1 MRTVRLPG
9 GDEVVAL
16 GQGTWRMGERRK
28 ALKDEVAALRH
39 GIANGMTL
47 IDTAE
52 MYGSGGAEKV
62 VGEAIRGQRD
72 AVYLVS
78 KVLPSNAGRRRMVR
92 ACEKSLKCLGTD
104 YLDLY
109 LLHWRS
115 GVSLDEVVEGFLAL
129 QEAGKIRRF
138 GVSNFDVDDMDDL
151 WETPAGQGC
160 QTNQILY
167 NLSRRWPEGA
177 LLPWS
182 RRHGQPLMIYSPLE
196 QGRLPEGGALG
207 TIAAA
212 RGVTPMQVAL
222 AWVLRHDDVFVV
234 PKASRIAHVD
244 ANLGVLDI
252 ALTDDELAAL
262 DEAFPAARRAAR
274 PWRFYSP
281 NVPSRLGARDAG
293 RGPVSC
299 RDWPGFGGIKWDKR
313 IRGMYVGCSPRQR
326 GRGCMSRVARVG
338 WVFAGGGGAAHGAIL
353 MCPRRTC
360 TAPLYLVTRIPLS
373 HARQGC

>member
-1 MRTVRLPG
+1 MMRTVGLPG

-16 GQGTWRMGERRK
+16 GQGTWRMGERR
-28 ALKDEVAALRH
+28 AARKDEVAALRH
-39 GIANGMTL
+39 GIASGLTL

-78 KVLPSNAGRRRMVR
+78 KVLPSNAGRKRMAR

-115 GVSLDEVVEGFLAL
+115 GVPLDEVVEGFLAL

-138 GVSNFDVDDMDDL
+138 GVSNFDTDDMEEL
-151 WETPAGQGC
+151 WETAGGQGC

-167 NLSRRWPEGA
+167 NLSRRWPEAA
-177 LLPWS
+177 LMAWS
-182 RRHGQPLMIYSPLE
+182 RRRNQPLMIYSPLE

-207 TIAAA
+207 AIAAE
-212 RGVTPMQVAL
+212 RGVTRMQVAL
-222 AWVLRHDDVFVV
+222 AWVLRHEDMFVV

-244 ANLGVLDI
+244 ENLGALDI
-252 ALTDDELAAL
+252 TLTDDELAAL
-262 DEAFPAARRAAR
+262 DTAFP
-274 PWRFYSP
+274 PP
-281 NVPSRLGARDAG
+281 AG
-293 RGPVSC
+293 
-299 RDWPGFGGIKWDKR
+299 D
-313 IRGMYVGCSPRQR
+313 
-326 GRGCMSRVARVG
+326 
-338 WVFAGGGGAAHGAIL
+338 
-353 MCPRRTC
+353 
-360 TAPLYLVTRIPLS
+360 APLEL
-373 HARQGC
+373 H

>member
-1 MRTVRLPG
+1 MTRTLRLPG

-28 ALKDEVAALRH
+28 ARKDEVAALCH

-52 MYGSGGAEKV
+52 MYGSGGSEKV

-72 AVYLVS
+72 QVYLVS
-78 KVLPSNAGRRRMVR
+78 KVLPSNAGRKAMKR

-115 GVSLDEVVEGFLAL
+115 SVSLEETIEGFLAL

-138 GVSNFDVDDMDDL
+138 GVSNFDVDDMEEL
-151 WETPAGQGC
+151 WETPGGRGC

-177 LLPWS
+177 LMDWS

-207 TIAAA
+207 AIASA

-222 AWVLRHDDVFVV
+222 AWVLRHDDLFVV

-244 ANLGVLDI
+244 ENLGALDI
-252 ALTDDELAAL
+252 ALSADELAAL
-262 DEAFPAARRAAR
+262 DEAFPPPAA
-274 PWRFYSP
+274 
-281 NVPSRLGARDAG
+281 D
-293 RGPVSC
+293 
-299 RDWPGFGGIKWDKR
+299 
-313 IRGMYVGCSPRQR
+313 
-326 GRGCMSRVARVG
+326 
-338 WVFAGGGGAAHGAIL
+338 
-353 MCPRRTC
+353 
-360 TAPLYLVTRIPLS
+360 APLEIL
-373 HARQGC
+373 

>member
-1 MRTVRLPG
+1 MRTLRLPG

-16 GQGTWRMGERRK
+16 GQGTWRMGERR
-28 ALKDEVAALRH
+28 AARKDEVAALRH

-52 MYGSGGAEKV
+52 MYGSGGSERV

-78 KVLPSNAGRRRMVR
+78 KVLPSNAGRKRMVR
-92 ACEKSLKCLGTD
+92 SCETSLKCLGTD

-115 GVSLDEVVEGFLAL
+115 GVALDEVVEGFLAL

-138 GVSNFDVDDMDDL
+138 GVSNFDIDDMEDL
-151 WETPAGQGC
+151 WQTAGGQGC

-167 NLSRRWPEGA
+167 NLSRRWPEA
-177 LLPWS
+177 ELLAWS
-182 RRHGQPLMIYSPLE
+182 RRNGQPLMIYSPLE

-207 TIAAA
+207 AIAGA

-222 AWVLRHDDVFVV
+222 AWVLCHEDVFVV

-244 ANLGVLDI
+244 ANLGALDI
-252 ALTDDELAAL
+252 ALTADELAAL
-262 DEAFPAARRAAR
+262 DAAFP
-274 PWRFYSP
+274 PP
-281 NVPSRLGARDAG
+281 E
-293 RGPVSC
+293 
-299 RDWPGFGGIKWDKR
+299 
-313 IRGMYVGCSPRQR
+313 
-326 GRGCMSRVARVG
+326 
-338 WVFAGGGGAAHGAIL
+338 GAAPLEIL
-353 MCPRRTC
+353 
-360 TAPLYLVTRIPLS
+360 
-373 HARQGC
+373 

>member
-9 GDEVVAL
+9 GGEVVAL
-16 GQGTWRMGERRK
+16 GQGTWRMGERR
-28 ALKDEVAALRH
+28 AARKDEVAALRH
-39 GIANGMTL
+39 GIACGMTL

-78 KVLPSNAGRRRMVR
+78 KVLPSNAGRKRMAR

-138 GVSNFDVDDMDDL
+138 GVSNFDTDDMDEL
-151 WETPAGQGC
+151 WETAGGQGC

-167 NLSRRWPEGA
+167 NLSRRWPEAA
-177 LLPWS
+177 LMDWS
-182 RRHGQPLMIYSPLE
+182 RRRNQPLMIYSPLE

-207 TIAAA
+207 AIAAE

-222 AWVLRHDDVFVV
+222 AWVLRHEDMFVV

-244 ANLGVLDI
+244 ENLGALDI
-252 ALTDDELAAL
+252 MLTDDELAAL
-262 DEAFPAARRAAR
+262 DTAFP
-274 PWRFYSP
+274 PP
-281 NVPSRLGARDAG
+281 AG
-293 RGPVSC
+293 
-299 RDWPGFGGIKWDKR
+299 D
-313 IRGMYVGCSPRQR
+313 
-326 GRGCMSRVARVG
+326 
-338 WVFAGGGGAAHGAIL
+338 
-353 MCPRRTC
+353 
-360 TAPLYLVTRIPLS
+360 APLEL
-373 HARQGC
+373 H

>member
-1 MRTVRLPG
+1 MMRTVGLPG

-16 GQGTWRMGERRK
+16 GQGTWRMGERR
-28 ALKDEVAALRH
+28 AARKDEVAALRH
-39 GIANGMTL
+39 GIASGLTL

-78 KVLPSNAGRRRMVR
+78 KVLPSNAGRKRMAR

-115 GVSLDEVVEGFLAL
+115 GVPLDEVVEGFLAL

-138 GVSNFDVDDMDDL
+138 GVSNFDTDDMEEL
-151 WETPAGQGC
+151 WETPSGQGC

-167 NLSRRWPEGA
+167 NLSRRWPEAA
-177 LLPWS
+177 LMDWS
-182 RRHGQPLMIYSPLE
+182 RRHSQPLMIYSPLE

-207 TIAAA
+207 AIAAE

-222 AWVLRHDDVFVV
+222 AWVLRHEDMFVV

-244 ANLGVLDI
+244 ENLGALDI
-252 ALTDDELAAL
+252 TLTDDELAAL
-262 DEAFPAARRAAR
+262 DTAFP
-274 PWRFYSP
+274 PP
-281 NVPSRLGARDAG
+281 AG
-293 RGPVSC
+293 
-299 RDWPGFGGIKWDKR
+299 D
-313 IRGMYVGCSPRQR
+313 
-326 GRGCMSRVARVG
+326 
-338 WVFAGGGGAAHGAIL
+338 
-353 MCPRRTC
+353 
-360 TAPLYLVTRIPLS
+360 APLEL
-373 HARQGC
+373 H

>member
-1 MRTVRLPG
+1 MMRTVRLPG

-16 GQGTWRMGERRK
+16 GQGTWRMGERR
-28 ALKDEVAALRH
+28 AARKDEVAALRH
-39 GIANGMTL
+39 GIACGMTL

-78 KVLPSNAGRRRMVR
+78 KVLPSNAGRKRMAR
-92 ACEKSLKCLGTD
+92 ACENSLKCLGTD

-138 GVSNFDVDDMDDL
+138 GVSNFDTDDMEEL
-151 WETPAGQGC
+151 WETAGGQGC

-167 NLSRRWPEGA
+167 NLSRRWPEAA
-177 LLPWS
+177 LMAWS
-182 RRHGQPLMIYSPLE
+182 RRRNQPLMIYSPLE

-207 TIAAA
+207 AIAAE

-222 AWVLRHDDVFVV
+222 AWVLRHEDMFVV

-244 ANLGVLDI
+244 ENLGALDI
-252 ALTDDELAAL
+252 MLTDDELAAL
-262 DEAFPAARRAAR
+262 DTAFP
-274 PWRFYSP
+274 PP
-281 NVPSRLGARDAG
+281 AG
-293 RGPVSC
+293 
-299 RDWPGFGGIKWDKR
+299 D
-313 IRGMYVGCSPRQR
+313 
-326 GRGCMSRVARVG
+326 
-338 WVFAGGGGAAHGAIL
+338 
-353 MCPRRTC
+353 
-360 TAPLYLVTRIPLS
+360 APLEL
-373 HARQGC
+373 H

>member
-1 MRTVRLPG
+1 MMRTVRLPG

-16 GQGTWRMGERRK
+16 GQGTWRMGERR
-28 ALKDEVAALRH
+28 AARKDEVAALRH
-39 GIANGMTL
+39 GIACGMTL

-72 AVYLVS
+72 MVYLVS
-78 KVLPSNAGRRRMVR
+78 KVLPSNAGRKRMAR

-138 GVSNFDVDDMDDL
+138 GVSNFDTDDMEEL
-151 WETPAGQGC
+151 WETPSGQGC

-167 NLSRRWPEGA
+167 NLSRRWPEAA
-177 LLPWS
+177 LMDWS
-182 RRHGQPLMIYSPLE
+182 RRHDQPLMIYSPLE

-207 TIAAA
+207 AIAAE

-222 AWVLRHDDVFVV
+222 AWVLRHEDMFVV
-234 PKASRIAHVD
+234 PKASRNAHVD
-244 ANLGVLDI
+244 ENLGALDI
-252 ALTDDELAAL
+252 MLTDDELAAL
-262 DEAFPAARRAAR
+262 DTAFP
-274 PWRFYSP
+274 PP
-281 NVPSRLGARDAG
+281 AG
-293 RGPVSC
+293 
-299 RDWPGFGGIKWDKR
+299 D
-313 IRGMYVGCSPRQR
+313 
-326 GRGCMSRVARVG
+326 
-338 WVFAGGGGAAHGAIL
+338 
-353 MCPRRTC
+353 
-360 TAPLYLVTRIPLS
+360 APLEL
-373 HARQGC
+373 H

>member
-182 RRHGQPLMIYSPLE
+182 RRHGQPLMIYSPAGAGPAA
-196 QGRLPEGGALG
+196 GRRRARHHRRRARRDAHAGGA
-207 TIAAA
+207 
-212 RGVTPMQVAL
+212 
-222 AWVLRHDDVFVV
+222 
-234 PKASRIAHVD
+234 
-244 ANLGVLDI
+244 
-252 ALTDDELAAL
+252 
-262 DEAFPAARRAAR
+262 
-274 PWRFYSP
+274 
-281 NVPSRLGARDAG
+281 RLGA
-293 RGPVSC
+293 P
-299 RDWPGFGGIKWDKR
+299 
-313 IRGMYVGCSPRQR
+313 
-326 GRGCMSRVARVG
+326 
-338 WVFAGGGGAAHGAIL
+338 
-353 MCPRRTC
+353 PRRRVRGAQGEPHRPC
-360 TAPLYLVTRIPLS
+360 GREPGR
-373 HARQGC
+373 ARHRAHR

>member
-16 GQGTWRMGERRK
+16 GQGTWRMGERR
-28 ALKDEVAALRH
+28 AARKDEVAALRH
-39 GIANGMTL
+39 GIACGMTL

-78 KVLPSNAGRRRMVR
+78 KVLPSNAGRKRMAR
-92 ACEKSLKCLGTD
+92 TCEKSLKCLGTD

-115 GVSLDEVVEGFLAL
+115 GISLDEVVEGFLAL

-138 GVSNFDVDDMDDL
+138 GVSNFDTDDMDEL
-151 WETPAGQGC
+151 WETAGGQGC

-167 NLSRRWPEGA
+167 NLSRRWPEAA
-177 LLPWS
+177 LMAWS
-182 RRHGQPLMIYSPLE
+182 RRRNQPLMIYSPLE

-207 TIAAA
+207 AIAAE
-212 RGVTPMQVAL
+212 RGVTAMQVAL
-222 AWVLRHDDVFVV
+222 AWVLRHEDMFVV

-244 ANLGVLDI
+244 ENLGALDI
-252 ALTDDELAAL
+252 TLTDDELAAL
-262 DEAFPAARRAAR
+262 DTAFP
-274 PWRFYSP
+274 PP
-281 NVPSRLGARDAG
+281 AG
-293 RGPVSC
+293 
-299 RDWPGFGGIKWDKR
+299 D
-313 IRGMYVGCSPRQR
+313 
-326 GRGCMSRVARVG
+326 
-338 WVFAGGGGAAHGAIL
+338 
-353 MCPRRTC
+353 
-360 TAPLYLVTRIPLS
+360 APLEL
-373 HARQGC
+373 H

>member
-9 GDEVVAL
+9 GDEGRGTRPGHVAH
-16 GQGTWRMGERRK
+16 GRAPQAAR
-28 ALKDEVAALRH
+28 KDEVAALRH

-47 IDTAE
+47 VDTAE

-62 VGEAIRGQRD
+62 VGEAIRGQRE

-92 ACEKSLKCLGTD
+92 ACEKSLKCLGTE

-151 WETPAGQGC
+151 WETAGGPGLPDQPDPLQPFAALAG
-160 QTNQILY
+160 
-167 NLSRRWPEGA
+167 SGA
-177 LLPWS
+177 LLDWS

-207 TIAAA
+207 AIAAA

-222 AWVLRHDDVFVV
+222 AWTA
-234 PKASRIAHVD
+234 P
-244 ANLGVLDI
+244 
-252 ALTDDELAAL
+252 
-262 DEAFPAARRAAR
+262 PRRRVRGAQGEPHR
-274 PWRFYSP
+274 PCRREPWR
-281 NVPSRLGARDAG
+281 ARHRA
-293 RGPVSC
+293 
-299 RDWPGFGGIKWDKR
+299 
-313 IRGMYVGCSPRQR
+313 Y
-326 GRGCMSRVARVG
+326 
-338 WVFAGGGGAAHGAIL
+338 
-353 MCPRRTC
+353 
-360 TAPLYLVTRIPLS
+360 
-373 HARQGC
+373 

>member
-1 MRTVRLPG
+1 MMRTVGLPG

-16 GQGTWRMGERRK
+16 GQGTWRMGERR
-28 ALKDEVAALRH
+28 AARKDEVAALRH
-39 GIANGMTL
+39 GIACGMTL
-47 IDTAE
+47 VDTAE

-72 AVYLVS
+72 TVYLVS
-78 KVLPSNAGRRRMVR
+78 KVLPSNAGRKRMAR

-138 GVSNFDVDDMDDL
+138 GVSNFDTDDMEEL
-151 WETPAGQGC
+151 WETPSSQGC

-167 NLSRRWPEGA
+167 NLSRRWPEAA
-177 LLPWS
+177 LMDWS
-182 RRHGQPLMIYSPLE
+182 RRHSQPLMIYSPLE

-207 TIAAA
+207 AIAAE

-222 AWVLRHDDVFVV
+222 AWVLRHEDMFVV

-244 ANLGVLDI
+244 ENLGALDI
-252 ALTDDELAAL
+252 TLTDDELAAL
-262 DEAFPAARRAAR
+262 DTAFP
-274 PWRFYSP
+274 PP
-281 NVPSRLGARDAG
+281 AG
-293 RGPVSC
+293 
-299 RDWPGFGGIKWDKR
+299 D
-313 IRGMYVGCSPRQR
+313 
-326 GRGCMSRVARVG
+326 
-338 WVFAGGGGAAHGAIL
+338 
-353 MCPRRTC
+353 
-360 TAPLYLVTRIPLS
+360 APLEL
-373 HARQGC
+373 H

>member
-16 GQGTWRMGERRK
+16 GQGTWRMGERR
-28 ALKDEVAALRH
+28 AARKDEVAALRH
-39 GIANGMTL
+39 GIACGMTL

-78 KVLPSNAGRRRMVR
+78 KALPSNAGRKRMAR
-92 ACEKSLKCLGTD
+92 TCEKSLKCLGTD

-115 GVSLDEVVEGFLAL
+115 GISLDEVVEGFLAL

-138 GVSNFDVDDMDDL
+138 GVSNFDTDDMEEL
-151 WETPAGQGC
+151 WETAGGQGC

-167 NLSRRWPEGA
+167 NLSRRWPEAA
-177 LLPWS
+177 LMDWS
-182 RRHGQPLMIYSPLE
+182 RRRGQPLMIYSPLE

-207 TIAAA
+207 AIAAE

-222 AWVLRHDDVFVV
+222 AWVLRHEDMFVV

-244 ANLGVLDI
+244 ENLGALDI
-252 ALTDDELAAL
+252 MLTDDELAAL
-262 DEAFPAARRAAR
+262 DTAFP
-274 PWRFYSP
+274 PP
-281 NVPSRLGARDAG
+281 AG
-293 RGPVSC
+293 
-299 RDWPGFGGIKWDKR
+299 D
-313 IRGMYVGCSPRQR
+313 
-326 GRGCMSRVARVG
+326 
-338 WVFAGGGGAAHGAIL
+338 
-353 MCPRRTC
+353 
-360 TAPLYLVTRIPLS
+360 APLEL
-373 HARQGC
+373 H

>member
-1 MRTVRLPG
+1 MMRTVGLPG
-9 GDEVVAL
+9 GGEVVAL
-16 GQGTWRMGERRK
+16 GQGTWRMGERR
-28 ALKDEVAALRH
+28 AARKDEVAALRH
-39 GIANGMTL
+39 GIACGMSL

-78 KVLPSNAGRRRMVR
+78 KVLPSNAGRKRMAR

-129 QEAGKIRRF
+129 QEGGKIRRF
-138 GVSNFDVDDMDDL
+138 GVSNFDTDDMEVL
-151 WETPAGQGC
+151 WETPSGQGC

-167 NLSRRWPEGA
+167 NLSRRWPEAA
-177 LLPWS
+177 LMNWS
-182 RRHGQPLMIYSPLE
+182 RRHSQPLMIYSPLE

-207 TIAAA
+207 AIAAE

-222 AWVLRHDDVFVV
+222 AWVLRHEDMFVV

-244 ANLGVLDI
+244 ENLGALDI
-252 ALTDDELAAL
+252 TLTDDELAAL
-262 DEAFPAARRAAR
+262 DTAFP
-274 PWRFYSP
+274 PP
-281 NVPSRLGARDAG
+281 AG
-293 RGPVSC
+293 
-299 RDWPGFGGIKWDKR
+299 D
-313 IRGMYVGCSPRQR
+313 
-326 GRGCMSRVARVG
+326 
-338 WVFAGGGGAAHGAIL
+338 
-353 MCPRRTC
+353 
-360 TAPLYLVTRIPLS
+360 APLEL
-373 HARQGC
+373 H

>member
-1 MRTVRLPG
+1 MMRTVRLPG

-16 GQGTWRMGERRK
+16 GQGTWRMGERR
-28 ALKDEVAALRH
+28 AARKDEVAALRH
-39 GIANGMTL
+39 GIACGMTL

-72 AVYLVS
+72 MVYLVS
-78 KVLPSNAGRRRMVR
+78 KVLPSNAGRKRMAR

-138 GVSNFDVDDMDDL
+138 GVSNFDTDDMEEL
-151 WETPAGQGC
+151 RETAGGQGC

-167 NLSRRWPEGA
+167 NLSRRWPEAA
-177 LLPWS
+177 LMDWS
-182 RRHGQPLMIYSPLE
+182 RRHSQPLMIYSPLE

-207 TIAAA
+207 AIAAE

-222 AWVLRHDDVFVV
+222 AWVLRHEDMFVV
-234 PKASRIAHVD
+234 PKTSRIAHVD
-244 ANLGVLDI
+244 ENLGALDI
-252 ALTDDELAAL
+252 MLTDDELAAL
-262 DEAFPAARRAAR
+262 DTAFP
-274 PWRFYSP
+274 PP
-281 NVPSRLGARDAG
+281 AG
-293 RGPVSC
+293 
-299 RDWPGFGGIKWDKR
+299 D
-313 IRGMYVGCSPRQR
+313 
-326 GRGCMSRVARVG
+326 
-338 WVFAGGGGAAHGAIL
+338 
-353 MCPRRTC
+353 
-360 TAPLYLVTRIPLS
+360 APLEL
-373 HARQGC
+373 H

>member
-1 MRTVRLPG
+1 MMRTVGLPG

-16 GQGTWRMGERRK
+16 GQGTWRMGERR
-28 ALKDEVAALRH
+28 AARKDEVAALRH
-39 GIANGMTL
+39 GIACGMTL
-47 IDTAE
+47 VDTAE

-72 AVYLVS
+72 TVYLVS
-78 KVLPSNAGRRRMVR
+78 KVLPSNAGRKRMAR

-138 GVSNFDVDDMDDL
+138 GVSNFDTDDMEEL
-151 WETPAGQGC
+151 WETAGGQGC

-167 NLSRRWPEGA
+167 NLSRRWPEAA
-177 LLPWS
+177 LMDWS
-182 RRHGQPLMIYSPLE
+182 RRRNQPLMIYSPLE

-207 TIAAA
+207 AIAAE

-222 AWVLRHDDVFVV
+222 AWVLRHEDMFVV

-244 ANLGVLDI
+244 ENLGALDI
-252 ALTDDELAAL
+252 TLTDDELAAL
-262 DEAFPAARRAAR
+262 DTAFP
-274 PWRFYSP
+274 PP
-281 NVPSRLGARDAG
+281 AG
-293 RGPVSC
+293 
-299 RDWPGFGGIKWDKR
+299 D
-313 IRGMYVGCSPRQR
+313 
-326 GRGCMSRVARVG
+326 
-338 WVFAGGGGAAHGAIL
+338 
-353 MCPRRTC
+353 
-360 TAPLYLVTRIPLS
+360 APLEL
-373 HARQGC
+373 H

>member
-1 MRTVRLPG
+1 MMRTVGLPG

-16 GQGTWRMGERRK
+16 GQGTWRMGERRAARK
-28 ALKDEVAALRH
+28 NEVAALRH
-39 GIANGMTL
+39 GIACGMTL
-47 IDTAE
+47 VDTAE

-72 AVYLVS
+72 TVYLVS
-78 KVLPSNAGRRRMVR
+78 KVLPSNAGRKRMAR

-138 GVSNFDVDDMDDL
+138 GVSNFDTDDMEEL
-151 WETPAGQGC
+151 WETPSGQGC

-167 NLSRRWPEGA
+167 NLSRRWPEAA
-177 LLPWS
+177 LMDWS
-182 RRHGQPLMIYSPLE
+182 RRHSQPLMIYSPLE

-207 TIAAA
+207 AIAAE

-222 AWVLRHDDVFVV
+222 AWVLRHEDMFVV

-244 ANLGVLDI
+244 ENLGALDI
-252 ALTDDELAAL
+252 MLTDDELAAL
-262 DEAFPAARRAAR
+262 DTAFP
-274 PWRFYSP
+274 PP
-281 NVPSRLGARDAG
+281 AG
-293 RGPVSC
+293 
-299 RDWPGFGGIKWDKR
+299 D
-313 IRGMYVGCSPRQR
+313 
-326 GRGCMSRVARVG
+326 
-338 WVFAGGGGAAHGAIL
+338 
-353 MCPRRTC
+353 
-360 TAPLYLVTRIPLS
+360 APLEL
-373 HARQGC
+373 H